1 MFEAIETD
9 VRAFEATMTAELGTQ
24 LSAAQEMPR
33 GSVGVSLAT
42 PQFPEALGG
51 EARVAGVAGMC

>member
-9 VRAFEATMTAELGTQ
+9 VRAFEARTTAELGTQ
-24 LSAAQEMPR
+24 LSATQEVPR
-33 GSVGVSLAT
+33 GSVGVGLAA

-51 EARVAGVAGMC
+51 EERGAGMAGMP